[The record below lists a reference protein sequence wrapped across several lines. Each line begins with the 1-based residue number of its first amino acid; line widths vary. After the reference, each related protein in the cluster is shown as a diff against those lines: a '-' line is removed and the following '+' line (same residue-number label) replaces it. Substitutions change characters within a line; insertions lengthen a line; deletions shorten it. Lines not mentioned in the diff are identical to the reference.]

1 MFDHVLIFWCIV
13 IRSCS
18 QLHACGYFLD
28 EIEFP
33 TCDSHHIPCFVVAQ
47 VTFYFIY
54 NLDVDGISEL
64 LRYGLL
70 EVLLWYLFCLHS
82 LSDCVSSSSIW
93 NTSPRNWYSVPSWLE
108 SLEGYIHT
116 YYSNHNIGTLS
127 HILLLL
133 LWGVEYVR
141 RKFKNVAW
149 ASH

>member
-1 MFDHVLIFWCIV
+1 MFDQVLMFCCIV
-13 IRSCS
+13 IRSCVRYTITC
-18 QLHACGYFLD
+18 LCVFD

-33 TCDSHHIPCFVVAQ
+33 TCDSHRIPCFVVTQ

-54 NLDVDGISEL
+54 NPDVNGISEV
-64 LRYGLL
+64 LRYDLL

-82 LSDCVSSSSIW
+82 LSDCVRSSSMW
-93 NTSPRNWYSVPSWLE
+93 NTSPRNEYSVPSWLT

-116 YYSNHNIGTLS
+116 YIIESQHWNIEPYIAFTYTRS
-127 HILLLL
+127 
-133 LWGVEYVR
+133 GVC